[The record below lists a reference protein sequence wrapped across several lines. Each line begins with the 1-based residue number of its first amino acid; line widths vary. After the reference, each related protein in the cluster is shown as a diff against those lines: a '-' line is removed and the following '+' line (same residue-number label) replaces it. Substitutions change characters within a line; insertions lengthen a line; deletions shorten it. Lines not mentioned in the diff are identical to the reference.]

1 VNIQVLNVAFEES
14 VDKQAIAEMKNHFAL
29 FGDDAQFHEVPDKG
43 IQASILLLT
52 MSSIAIIFGEAF
64 VKKLGDKA
72 AEDVYPIIK
81 SGLSTVYKKYF
92 GSNAQYTTVITASS
106 EKKAQTTKY
115 SLVLSLYC
123 VGKNGEKVKLLYNE
137 SWNQD
142 QFDEAT
148 DFYLSAITDFVSNS
162 SGKIQNI
169 LNQNQCVM
177 PPSLIAW
184 DETSNQLIYIDPIP
198 KSKRI

>member
-1 VNIQVLNVAFEES
+1 MNTQVLNVAFEES
-14 VDKQAIAEMKNHFAL
+14 IDKQAIAEMKNAFAL

-52 MSSIAIIFGEAF
+52 MSSIAIIFGVAF

-72 AEDVYPIIK
+72 AEDAYPIIK

-92 GSNAQYTTVITASS
+92 GSKAEYKVVITASS
-106 EKKAQTTKY
+106 EKKAQPTKY
-115 SLVLSLYC
+115 SLILSLYC
-123 VGKNGEKVKLLYNE
+123 IGKNGEKVKLLYDENWSKE
-137 SWNQD
+137 

-148 DFYLSAITDFVSNS
+148 DYYLSAISDFVSNS
-162 SGKIQNI
+162 AGKIQNV

-184 DETSNQLIYIDPIP
+184 DEATNKLIYIDPIP
-198 KSKRI
+198 KSTKN

>member
-52 MSSIAIIFGEAF
+52 MSSIAIIFGGAF
-64 VKKLGDKA
+64 VK
-72 AEDVYPIIK
+72 K